1 MDLSPG
7 TVTGV
12 RQSITLGIFLAV
24 CWVTVLVGRGMINDV
39 GNMFPTV
46 LPDNPFFIT
55 DHLFQLY
62 VATPI
67 IIVATIVVLLAPGLL
82 AANLAR
88 PHAGLAETVVRAFGL
103 AFGIRLLLHAGVM
116 VTGYEW
122 SGTGFIIADL
132 ITTASLWVFF
142 HVRVSRGQFVAW
154 PFAES
159 RAAART
165 CIALAI
171 PVIILLPALPFF
183 FWQDMNG
190 DGNEALLLGHSLMYN
205 FIPRFPGTGGLGG
218 LGGGVISMDYPVHW
232 FIMLFGMIDAAAR
245 LPILLYAPV
254 IFMALVALIEWRSAR
269 GLGMIGELSIAV
281 VVVAFVTT
289 LGFWGRY
296 NPYIGDFASPA
307 ALEAFTV
314 LSLCGL
320 LLYHWRGERA
330 AFLGFVLLAY
340 FARPTTLIVLALL
353 GVAALLF
360 GGRERS
366 KLLARTVLGFA
377 TCVIAFIIYEKIYL
391 PYASGTGGVS
401 YAASSVLKRYRYLQF
416 TDIGRLAYW
425 AIPVGFVPALALLA
439 FRRQDLWS
447 RILVIV
453 CLGYCLAFY
462 FPAFVALHHFAPLM
476 VLPAVVFWRMTLT
489 MDSNFWPAIALAG
502 AIAALPFALPGSNTV
517 FRGFR
522 DAGMATEY
530 RVGRLYGSWAE
541 HRAALA
547 NQAPAAL
554 IYGRPSS
561 IKDPSA
567 QLSISPIV
575 LLHYA
580 TLLPHDAPPRYIIQS
595 EGAPP
600 PAGFIQIGAV
610 DRMVVFAHDPA
621 SRVADRAQA
630 PAELSTTSPFFIPKE
645 VLFPHYGIPA
655 GAYDLDLRSLPFLKR
670 WKKYLLNWKNRA

>member
-1 MDLSPG
+1 
-7 TVTGV
+7 V
-12 RQSITLGIFLAV
+12 RQSITLGIVFAA
-24 CWVTVLVGRGMINDV
+24 CWIIVLVGRDMVHNV

-46 LPDNPFFIT
+46 LPDNPFFLT

-67 IIVATIVVLLAPGLL
+67 IILAAIVVLLAPGLL
-82 AANLAR
+82 AANLTR

-122 SGTGFIIADL
+122 SEAGFIIADL
-132 ITTASLWVFF
+132 ITTASLWAIF
-142 HVRVSRGQFVAW
+142 HVRIVRGRSVAW
-154 PFAES
+154 PFADS
-159 RAAART
+159 RNAARI

-171 PVIILLPALPFF
+171 PVLILLPALPFF

-190 DGNEALLLGHSLMYN
+190 DGLEAFSLGHSLMYN
-205 FIPRFPGTGGLGG
+205 FIPRFPSGGGLGG
-218 LGGGVISMDYPVHW
+218 LGGGMISMAYPVHW
-232 FIMLFGMIDAAAR
+232 FIMQFGLIDAAAR
-245 LPILLYAPV
+245 LPVLLYAPV
-254 IFMALVALIEWRSAR
+254 IFMALIALIEWRSDR
-269 GLGMIGELSIAV
+269 SLGMIGEISVAV
-281 VVVAFVTT
+281 VVIAFVTT

-296 NPYIGDFASPA
+296 NPYTGDFASPA
-307 ALEAFTV
+307 AFEAFTV
-314 LSLCGL
+314 LGLCGL

-360 GGRERS
+360 GGKERS
-366 KLLARTVLGFA
+366 RLLVRIMLGLA
-377 TCVIAFIIYEKIYL
+377 TCAAAFILYEKIYL
-391 PYASGTGGVS
+391 PYASGTGGVT
-401 YAASSVLKRYRYLQF
+401 YAASSVLNRYRYLQF

-447 RILVIV
+447 RIVAIV

-462 FPAFVALHHFAPLM
+462 LPAFVSLHHFAPLM
-476 VLPAVVFWRMTLT
+476 VLPAVVFWRLALVTE
-489 MDSNFWPAIALAG
+489 SRFWPAIALAG
-502 AIAALPFALPGSNTV
+502 AVAALPFALPGSNTV
-517 FRGFR
+517 FREFR
-522 DAGMATEY
+522 GAGMATEY

-547 NQAPAAL
+547 NQAPVAL
-554 IYGRPSS
+554 IFGRPSS
-561 IKDPSA
+561 IADPSA
-567 QLSISPIV
+567 QLNISPIV

-600 PAGFIQIGAV
+600 PAGFVRIGAANQLAA
-610 DRMVVFAHDPA
+610 FAHDSA
-621 SRVADRAQA
+621 SWLADRARA
-630 PAELSTTSPFFIPKE
+630 PSVLSTTSPFFIPQE
-645 VLFPHYGIPA
+645 VLLPHLGVRA
-655 GAYDLDLRSLPFLKR
+655 GAYELDLRSLPFLKR
-670 WKKYLLNWKNRA
+670 WKNYLLNWKNRE